1 MAAVAVV
8 LAALATASGVPGG
21 LQVPDVGLTQAI
33 RVLPRV
39 EAVRRAYR
47 LDLVA
52 AGSWRHL
59 APLFFYGSLARRRR
73 LGGRFVA
80 LSGLGP
86 PLY

>member
-1 MAAVAVV
+1 M
-8 LAALATASGVPGG
+8 LAALATASGVPDG
-21 LQVPDVGLTQAI
+21 LQVPDVGVIQAI
-33 RVLPRV
+33 RALPRV

-59 APLFFYGSLARRRR
+59 APLFYGSSARRRR